1 MFTMQLMSLIYH
13 TFLMK
18 LNNLYFKRISR
29 ESYYV
34 LKYYTFLLVLSTKH
48 VIPTVLVMLNLTYL
62 ISLYF
67 KIKHIC
73 FIVRTVL
80 HCYTFK

>member
-1 MFTMQLMSLIYH
+1 MQLMSLIYH

-29 ESYYV
+29 ESYYL
-34 LKYYTFLLVLSTKH
+34 LKYYTFLLVLTTKR
-48 VIPTVLVMLNLTYL
+48 VIPTVLIMLNLTYL
-62 ISLYF
+62 ISLYM
-67 KIKHIC
+67 KMKHIC

-80 HCYTFK
+80 HI